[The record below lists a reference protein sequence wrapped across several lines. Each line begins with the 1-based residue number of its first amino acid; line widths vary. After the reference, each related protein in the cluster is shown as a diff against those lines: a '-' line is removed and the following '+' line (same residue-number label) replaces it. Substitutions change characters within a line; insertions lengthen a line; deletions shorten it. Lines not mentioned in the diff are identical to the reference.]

1 MSFYAELKRRNVF
14 RVAAAYIVVAWL
26 LIQVAETIFPLF
38 GFDDTAARIVVITLS
53 ILFIPAVVSAWV
65 FELTPEGLKRDDE
78 VDRGQ
83 SFTMRTGKR
92 LDHIIMVVLA
102 LALGYFA
109 FDKFVLDPARDAE
122 IALTSAK
129 AGAEQ
134 ALQKARG
141 TDFSSHSIAV
151 LPFVNMSSDKE
162 QEYFSEGLSEELLN
176 LLARIPELRVA
187 ARTSSFSYKGKDTKI
202 AQIGEE
208 LNVAHVLEGSVRK
221 SGNQIRITA
230 QLIKTDNGFHVWSET
245 YSRTL
250 SDIFVM
256 QDEIAASVVEAL
268 KVNILGA
275 IPAQQKTNP
284 EVYALY
290 LQGKYFNARRDDESV
305 QKALIT
311 LEQALAIDP
320 NYAPA
325 WVELN
330 MTYFSLGRNGTLSLA
345 ESSRLA
351 RSAVDRALAI
361 DSNMG
366 SAWAAR
372 AYLIRTFDKDWAGA
386 QAAIERA
393 IELEPNNALV
403 LGSAASIASTFGR
416 LPEAIELFEKGVLL
430 DPLNLPGLTA
440 LGRRYLRVGR
450 IDDAFDALDRV
461 RAINPDHPGLNLLLG
476 RAYMMRGD
484 LENALLETE
493 RNPDDFYYRYRKAN
507 ILYVMGKET
516 EAQTLINELLETSAG
531 EAPRAMA
538 SVYAWRGEGDS
549 AFEWLEIAYEQHEAS
564 PGSFL
569 GNLWW
574 RKLTSDPR
582 YSAFVEKIGL
592 LEEWRAMPPEYGGP
606 SKP

>member
-1 MSFYAELKRRNVF
+1 LSFYAELKRRNVF

-38 GFDDTAARIVVITLS
+38 RFDDTPARIVVITLA
-53 ILFIPAVVSAWV
+53 ILFIPTVVAAWV

-83 SFTMRTGKR
+83 PITMRTGKR
-92 LDHIIMVVLA
+92 LDQIIMVVLA

-122 IALTSAK
+122 IAQTSAK

-176 LLARIPELRVA
+176 LLAKIPELRVA

-245 YSRTL
+245 YDRTL
-250 SDIFVM
+250 SDIFAM
-256 QDEIAASVVEAL
+256 QDEIAASVVAAL
-268 KVNILGA
+268 KVSILGA
-275 IPAQQKTNP
+275 MPTQQETNP

-290 LQGKYFNARRDDESV
+290 LQGKFFNDRRSDESV
-305 QKALIT
+305 QKALT
-311 LEQALAIDP
+311 ALKQALAIDP

-330 MTYFSLGRNGTLSLA
+330 ITYFSLGQNGTLSFA
-345 ESSRLA
+345 ESARLA

-361 DSNMG
+361 DSNLA

-372 AYLIRTFDKDWAGA
+372 AYLLRTFDQDWAGA

-393 IELEPNNALV
+393 IELEPNSPNV
-403 LGSAASIASTFGR
+403 IGSAASIASTFGR
-416 LPEAIELFEKGVLL
+416 LPEAIELFEKDVLL
-430 DPLNLPGLTA
+430 DPLNLTGLRA

-450 IDDAFDALDRV
+450 IDDAFDTFDRV
-461 RAINPDHPGLNLLLG
+461 LAIKPDYRGMNNLLI

-484 LENALLETE
+484 LENALLKIEE
-493 RNPDDFYYRYRKAN
+493 NPDSFIYRHAKASVFYQ
-507 ILYVMGKET
+507 MGKET
-516 EAQTLINELLETSAG
+516 EAQTLINELLETSAD
-531 EAPRAMA
+531 EVPRFMA
-538 SVYAWRGEGDS
+538 ELYAWRGEGDS
-549 AFEWLEIAYEQHEAS
+549 AFEWLEIAYEQDRAS

-574 RKLTSDPR
+574 RKLTGDPR
-582 YSAFVEKIGL
+582 YAAFVEKIGL
-592 LEEWRAMPPEYGGP
+592 LEEWKAMPPEHGGP
-606 SKP
+606 PKP

>member
-14 RVAAAYIVVAWL
+14 RVTAAYIVVAWL

-38 GFDDTAARIVVITLS
+38 GFDDTPARIVVITLS
-53 ILFIPAVVSAWV
+53 ILFIPTVIFAWV

-83 SFTMRTGKR
+83 SFTMQTRKR

-102 LALGYFA
+102 MALGYFA

-122 IALTSAK
+122 IAQTSAK

-134 ALQKARG
+134 ALQKATG

-151 LPFVNMSSDKE
+151 LPFVNMSSDEE

-176 LLARIPELRVA
+176 LLAKIPELRVV

-230 QLIKTDNGFHVWSET
+230 QLVKTDDGFRVWSKT
-245 YSRTL
+245 FSRTL
-250 SDIFVM
+250 SDIFAM
-256 QDEIAASVVEAL
+256 QDEIAASVVKEL
-268 KVNILGA
+268 KVSILGA
-275 IPAQQKTNP
+275 TPTQKKTDP

-290 LQGKYFNARRDDESV
+290 LQGKFFNHQRDDESV
-305 QKALIT
+305 QKALTT
-311 LEQALAIDP
+311 LKQALAIDP
-320 NYAPA
+320 DYAPA

-330 MTYFSLGRNGTLSLA
+330 ITYGYLTFNDTLTKA
-345 ESSRLA
+345 EGVRLA
-351 RSAVDRALAI
+351 HTAVDRALAI
-361 DSNMG
+361 DSNMA

-372 AYLIRTFDKDWAGA
+372 AYLLKTFDGDWAGA

-393 IELEPNNALV
+393 IELDPNY
-403 LGSAASIASTFGR
+403 GSVRGVAASLASTLGQFPRALALLEQG
-416 LPEAIELFEKGVLL
+416 AAL
-430 DPLNLPGLTA
+430 DPLSLGGLRM
-440 LGRRYLRVGR
+440 LS
-450 IDDAFDALDRV
+450 
-461 RAINPDHPGLNLLLG
+461 
-476 RAYMMRGD
+476 RAYTRAGRYDEAIKLAERIMLLNPKYPSGPMTLARAYLLKGD
-484 LENALLETE
+484 PERALTELEK
-493 RNPDDFYYRYRKAN
+493 NPSLFSAAFKARLHFTLGN
-507 ILYVMGKET
+507 
-516 EAQTLINELLETSAG
+516 EAQSQALIKELLATAHQNPG
-531 EAPRAMA
+531 RMA
-538 SVYAWRGEGDS
+538 SVYAWRGENDA
-549 AFEWLEIAYEQHEAS
+549 AFEWLEMDFQQ
-564 PGSFL
+564 GVSFANAL
-569 GNLWW
+569 GNEWSRGLEND
-574 RKLTSDPR
+574 SR
-582 YSAFVEKIGL
+582 YPIFLEKIGL